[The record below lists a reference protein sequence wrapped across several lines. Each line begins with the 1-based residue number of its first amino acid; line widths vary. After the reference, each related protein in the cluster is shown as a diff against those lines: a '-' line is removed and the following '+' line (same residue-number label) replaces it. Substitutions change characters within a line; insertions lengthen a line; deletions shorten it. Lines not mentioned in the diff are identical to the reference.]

1 MMKKYLIDTHVII
14 WFYEGDKTLPKKL
27 RKFLENQN
35 ENIYVSM
42 ISIWEISIKR
52 SIGKL
57 ELKENTSTILQNC
70 EKHWNIINGFTAES
84 LESYENLPLH
94 HRDPFDRMLIAQAKT
109 ENLTIITKDAN
120 FSKYDVNILW
130 K

>member
-1 MMKKYLIDTHVII
+1 
-14 WFYEGDKTLPKKL
+14 L

-42 ISIWEISIKR
+42 ISMWEISIKR

-57 ELKENTSTILQNC
+57 ELKENTSKIFENC
-70 EKHWNIINGFTAES
+70 QKHWQIINGFTKED
-84 LESYENLPLH
+84 LEIYENLPLH
-94 HRDPFDRMLIAQAKT
+94 HRDPFDRMLIAQAKSKQ
-109 ENLTIITKDAN
+109 LTIITKDTN